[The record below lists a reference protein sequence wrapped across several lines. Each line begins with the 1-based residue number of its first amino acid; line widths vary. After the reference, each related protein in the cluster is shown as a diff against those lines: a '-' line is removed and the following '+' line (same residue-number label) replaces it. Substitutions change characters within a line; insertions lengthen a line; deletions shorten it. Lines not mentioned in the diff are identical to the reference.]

1 MLTGERPGLHS
12 SFIAALCQMLLSI
25 CEPRAQCA
33 LAFAADVRNNVCLW
47 TSCIMMM
54 VILLQYDRTSEG
66 GVTVSASLDGTT
78 PLILSVQHS

>member
-33 LAFAADVRNNVCLW
+33 LGFAADVCSDVCLW
-47 TSCIMMM
+47 SPCIMMM
-54 VILLQYDRTSEG
+54 VILLQYDHISEG
-66 GVTVSASLDGTT
+66 GVKCFT
-78 PLILSVQHS
+78 